1 VTTIDA
7 DEPNI
12 VWNDGHWWWWN
23 GTEWLLG
30 TDAGWQRQEV
40 ATSALE
46 TAEEPASMLDQTPL
60 LIPPEPISE
69 EVATEAQ
76 DVFQIAPATPDPGSR
91 RVSRGFWIAIAA
103 VALIAIGGGTW
114 LWVTGNPAA
123 NGGSPNP
130 STSES
135 ARTLSALGMTFL
147 DWNGVHKV
155 APGYPAG
162 TAYDPDPTL
171 PPSGGAVGARYTKL
185 VVTDNLVLSFRVNF
199 VGGSTM
205 GTTNLAVTR
214 ILPTDANLINTQ
226 ILATCAIRQF
236 NSPTLGRAIGSANHN
251 GEISVVMR
259 SGTVTFDLSNV
270 AFADVTATASP
281 ITNCS

>member
-1 VTTIDA
+1 MSTIGA
-7 DEPNI
+7 DDPNI
-12 VWNDGHWWWWN
+12 VWNDGHWWWWD

-30 TDAGWQRQEV
+30 TDDGWQSLEPVAMVTDLAVEPGAGPQDVVDRTP
-40 ATSALE
+40 ATS
-46 TAEEPASMLDQTPL
+46 
-60 LIPPEPISE
+60 
-69 EVATEAQ
+69 
-76 DVFQIAPATPDPGSR
+76 DPGGR
-91 RVSRGFWIAIAA
+91 GVSRGFWVAIVA
-103 VALIAIGGGTW
+103 VALIGIGGGTW
-114 LWVTGNPAA
+114 LWVNGNPAA
-123 NGGSPNP
+123 NGGSSNP

-135 ARTLSALGMTFL
+135 AGTLSALGMTFL

-155 APGYPAG
+155 VPGYPAG
-162 TAYDPDPTL
+162 TAYDPDPRL

-205 GTTNLAVTR
+205 GATDLAVSR

-236 NSPTLGRAIGSANHN
+236 SSPTLGKAIGSANHN

-259 SGTVTFDLSNV
+259 SGTVTYDLSNV